1 MEEEIWLTKINALRQ
16 NGRLCDWVTT
26 FHPRQIPCRLDS
38 NALNGSYNLGQKFLF
53 EDGTAGLLRF
63 PQIMGTNPDYAD
75 KKLTMEVEAVS
86 LIRERTSIPI
96 SDIIAWGLADSN
108 PLGLGPFILIEFIE
122 GACLGK
128 IFVDGEARLLKE
140 DIPESDIEF
149 VYRQMANIMLQ
160 LFDIDFDRIGSLPT
174 PKNGVFCTYTPA
186 DVEDT

>member
-1 MEEEIWLTKINALRQ
+1 
-16 NGRLCDWVTT
+16 
-26 FHPRQIPCRLDS
+26 
-38 NALNGSYNLGQKFLF
+38 
-53 EDGTAGLLRF
+53 
-63 PQIMGTNPDYAD
+63 MGTNPDYAD

-86 LIRERTSIPI
+86 LIRERTSIPV

-174 PKNGVFCTYTPA
+174 PKTGYSVPIRPLTWKTHDIIRTGGVNTFSTSK
-186 DVEDT
+186 DF